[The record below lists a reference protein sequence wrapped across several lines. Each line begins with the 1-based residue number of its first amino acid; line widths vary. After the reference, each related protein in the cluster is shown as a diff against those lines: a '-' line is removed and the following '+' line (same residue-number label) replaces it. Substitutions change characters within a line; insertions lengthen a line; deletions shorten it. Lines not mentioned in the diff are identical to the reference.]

1 MLDETTIK
9 LSTLSVE
16 IWGKVY
22 YMEKNAIMGK
32 VYLRDWD
39 IIMDNSSEP
48 YDGRMSVLTSFTLN
62 ATQSKYD
69 QKKEKIP

>member
-39 IIMDNSSEP
+39 IIMDDSNQP
-48 YDGRMSVLTSFTLN
+48 YDGQVY
-62 ATQSKYD
+62 ATTILVSHLYKSA
-69 QKKEKIP
+69 